1 MFATHIVDDPRVE
14 LVLIAQRFDLFYNGK
29 GYSETTRNITFK
41 DLDGRV
47 VTDHTSYY
55 NDQLSYTVKTIR
67 KKGKD
72 VVILK
77 QVPIFGN
84 FEACNWEPRIKKLFS
99 QERVCTYD
107 NEFIDTWQQPSIDF
121 IDNFAASNQV
131 EVFDPLPYFND
142 PLQNSI
148 NIYSDTDHL
157 NADGSRFLAP
167 YFVKAMDEILARK
180 MAKTEAN
187 DKMISTRNK

>member
-1 MFATHIVDDPRVE
+1 M
-14 LVLIAQRFDLFYNGK
+14 
-29 GYSETTRNITFK
+29 S
-41 DLDGRV
+41 
-47 VTDHTSYY
+47 
-55 NDQLSYTVKTIR
+55 
-67 KKGKD
+67 
-72 VVILK
+72 
-77 QVPIFGN
+77 
-84 FEACNWEPRIKKLFS
+84 RIKKLFS

-131 EVFDPLPYFND
+131 EVFDPLPYCND

-167 YFVKAMDEILARK
+167 YFAKAMDEILSRK
-180 MAKTEAN
+180 WQKTQGQRQDAKN
-187 DKMISTRNK
+187 WK